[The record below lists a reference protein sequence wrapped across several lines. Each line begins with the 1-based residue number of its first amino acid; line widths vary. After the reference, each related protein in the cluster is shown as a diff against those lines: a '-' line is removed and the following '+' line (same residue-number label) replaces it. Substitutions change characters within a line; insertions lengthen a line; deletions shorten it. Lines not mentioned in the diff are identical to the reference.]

1 MAKAGRYDVVN
12 SPYLEL
18 ETPFTLW
25 YGSCI
30 TRQQF
35 VKLMLSNLDP
45 LGQGVT
51 DCKASCR
58 YEPYG
63 AICQHVPLSSIYR
76 EAVKM
81 ALLLPTVP
89 FRLCIAVAAIV
100 AVALVNSIA
109 IFGW

>member
-25 YGSCI
+25 
-30 TRQQF
+30 
-35 VKLMLSNLDP
+35 
-45 LGQGVT
+45 
-51 DCKASCR
+51 
-58 YEPYG
+58 
-63 AICQHVPLSSIYR
+63 